1 MNRHAL
7 RLLALLPSA
16 ALLIAGCGTEPEFF
30 RAIPG
35 AASDTSDDEVGAE
48 SDAGP
53 DESSDD
59 ASSDSSTDVIAVPD
73 TGGTPVPDAH
83 GDDAFGTP
91 DMSAD
96 AGSSDPGPA
105 DAGVADAE
113 VSDHEAPVARLAC
126 RIEGSLAIGH
136 ELGMR
141 VQPLETVIC
150 SAAGSDDAQGGIL
163 NYQWSMVEMPIDT
176 NPVLRPQDGVE
187 TALFLPQTGRYTL
200 QVVVTDDRGTTSA
213 PVQLTIVAVPF
224 DDLHVQVTWHTPDG
238 DVLADPGADLDLH
251 LLHQNGCW
259 KDAHWDCHY
268 NNTHPNWG
276 DPYSTN
282 DDPSIDID
290 GMSGIE
296 NVMLDNPETGVRYT
310 VGVHYYDDH
319 DMGDAYATVQ
329 VFMFGELV
337 YEVTDRLMQSLGARD
352 GQWWEVASID
362 WPSATVTAID
372 SITSAPPECEVP
384 AP

>member
-16 ALLIAGCGTEPEFF
+16 ALLIAGCGTEPKYFATLPSESPD
-30 RAIPG
+30 ASEDSS
-35 AASDTSDDEVGAE
+35 AASDSGTDEGSDVSADTAEDSDDETPDAMTADVGG
-48 SDAGP
+48 SDTTVDDDTA
-53 DESSDD
+53 DDD
-59 ASSDSSTDVIAVPD
+59 AASDSGVV
-73 TGGTPVPDAH
+73 DALFD
-83 GDDAFGTP
+83 GDN
-91 DMSAD
+91 AD
-96 AGSSDPGPA
+96 N
-105 DAGVADAE
+105 
-113 VSDHEAPVARLAC
+113 EAPIARVTC
-126 RIEGSLAIGH
+126 RVEGRPQAPTTGL
-136 ELGMR
+136 R
-141 VQPLETVIC
+141 VQPLESVIC
-150 SAAGSDDAQGGIL
+150 SAAGSTDADGDIID
-163 NYQWSMVEMPIDT
+163 YQWAVVSW
-176 NPVLRPQDGVE
+176 PVGSTVRPQPSDAAE
-187 TALFLPQTGRYTL
+187 TRLFLDMSGSFTL
-200 QVVVTDDRGTTSA
+200 QVVVTDERGAVSA
-213 PVQLTIVAVPF
+213 PATASIVAAPFQDIHVQLTWRAANGEE
-224 DDLHVQVTWHTPDG
+224 L
-238 DVLADPGADLDLH
+238 PGGGTDLDLH

-268 NNTHPNWG
+268 SNTRPNWG
-276 DPYSTN
+276 DPYSTD
-282 DDPSIDID
+282 DDPSIDMD